1 MFATPGPL
9 DFVAVATAT
18 LQFWERE
25 HVFSRLVAKN
35 RGARRFSFLDG
46 PITANNP
53 MGIHH
58 AWGRTF
64 KDVVQRYRALCG
76 YDQRFQNG
84 FDCQGLWV
92 EVEVEKTLGF
102 NSKREIESF
111 GLERFARACRER

>member
-25 HVFSRLVAKN
+25 HVFSRLVARN
-35 RGARRFSFLDG
+35 RGERRFSFFDG

-64 KDVVQRYRALCG
+64 KDVVQRHRALCG

-84 FDCQGLWV
+84 FD
-92 EVEVEKTLGF
+92 
-102 NSKREIESF
+102 
-111 GLERFARACRER
+111 